1 MLMNASRGW
10 LMAGDNPERVKLML
24 LICSHI
30 IVCCVSLVYLS
41 PLQPMFHI
49 IYDPIRLYG
58 AVVVVIGF
66 AVVGY
71 LLALAEFSFGYFVG
85 FYLYTMVLGYLWLNY
100 FSDLDYDHRLSGLS
114 AAASAI
120 AFLLPALFIVSPIRQ
135 IYAMTATAF
144 DRLLAYILVLAAA
157 TIAVG
162 AAYNFRLVSLEHIYD
177 FRDKL
182 ESPAIPS
189 YLIGMAN
196 GALLPFAFAAFA
208 ARKAYWRAGAVLVL
222 LLFVYPITLSKL
234 ALFTPFWLVAMLLLS
249 KVAEARIAVVLSLFL
264 PVLAGV
270 LLISLFR
277 EHAMAYFSLVNFR
290 LVAVPSNAMDVY
302 SEFFSNHD
310 LTYFCQISFLKPMV
324 NCPYQDPLSIVML
337 RAYSLG
343 NLNASLFAT
352 EGIASVGPLFAPIS
366 VFVCGLAI
374 ALGNRCSA
382 GLPSGFVLISG
393 AILPQVLLNVPLTT
407 VFLTH
412 GAGILFLLWYIT
424 PRAIFEQKAIE
435 QTVCETTKGLQCRT
449 F

>member
-1 MLMNASRGW
+1 
-10 LMAGDNPERVKLML
+10 
-24 LICSHI
+24 
-30 IVCCVSLVYLS
+30 
-41 PLQPMFHI
+41 
-49 IYDPIRLYG
+49 
-58 AVVVVIGF
+58 
-66 AVVGY
+66 
-71 LLALAEFSFGYFVG
+71 
-85 FYLYTMVLGYLWLNY
+85 
-100 FSDLDYDHRLSGLS
+100 
-114 AAASAI
+114 
-120 AFLLPALFIVSPIRQ
+120 
-135 IYAMTATAF
+135 
-144 DRLLAYILVLAAA
+144 
-157 TIAVG
+157 
-162 AAYNFRLVSLEHIYD
+162 
-177 FRDKL
+177 
-182 ESPAIPS
+182 
-189 YLIGMAN
+189 MAN

-310 LTYFCQISFLKPMV
+310 LTYFCQISFLKPIIK
-324 NCPYQDPLSIVML
+324 CPYSDPLSIML
-337 RAYSLG
+337 ARAYHLG

-382 GLPSGFVLISG
+382 GLPPGFVLVSG

-424 PRAIFEQKAIE
+424 PRAIFEQKVIE
-435 QTVCETTKGLQCRT
+435 QTGVAGRSPGNMQWA
-449 F
+449 